1 MENNTTK
8 PAVKRTVHH
17 VLTHS
22 YSVFLFSI
30 LVAIILDSFF
40 PIRILP
46 QYITNNLG
54 IFFLVVAP
62 ILIYWA
68 QSTSGRIKDIK
79 EPMTSA
85 HFKHG
90 PYKYTRGPTHLGLAL
105 LLIGLGIL
113 TNSVF
118 IIGGAIVA
126 YVISKKIFMKE
137 QEELLANS
145 YGEEYRKYQ
154 QEVDPWF

>member
-8 PAVKRTVHH
+8 PATKKTVHH
-17 VLTHS
+17 ILTHS

-40 PIRILP
+40 PIRIIP
-46 QYITNNLG
+46 QYITDNLG
-54 IFFLVVAP
+54 LFFLIVAP
-62 ILIYWA
+62 LLIYWA
-68 QSTSGRIKDIK
+68 QQTSGSLKYVK
-79 EPMTSA
+79 EKPTVE
-85 HFKHG
+85 HFKRG

-113 TNSVF
+113 TNSLF
-118 IIGGAIVA
+118 IIGGAIIA
-126 YVISKKIFMKE
+126 YVISKNIFMKE

-154 QEVDPWF
+154 QQVDPWF